1 MPSVSNAASDP
12 NTGDPTGDAVDAVGA
27 ASPSA
32 ADAADKAPKR
42 EHLRVRAWHVV
53 LLVAA
58 VITTLL
64 LARWQWIRFQSG
76 TGSLQNLGY
85 AMQWPFFGAFV
96 VFIYRAGM
104 RMENEKIDAENSGD
118 TMQALYEADKAAY
131 GDPGAMTE
139 IDEDFLP
146 SRPTMDIDEYNARF
160 APRRSGGGE
169 DTSAQ
174 GVPEHTADQKDR

>member
-1 MPSVSNAASDP
+1 MPSVSNAATDP
-12 NTGDPTGDAVDAVGA
+12 NHGDTASGA
-27 ASPSA
+27 DTAPE
-32 ADAADKAPKR
+32 APKR
-42 EHLRVRAWHVV
+42 ERLRVRAWHVL

-58 VITTLL
+58 VIISLL
-64 LARWQWIRFQSG
+64 LARWQWERFQSG

-85 AMQWPFFGAFV
+85 ALQWPFFGAFL

-118 TMQALYEADKAAY
+118 KMQALYEADKAAF
-131 GDPGAMTE
+131 GEPEVVTE

-160 APRRSGGGE
+160 APRRGAE
-169 DTSAQ
+169 ADTTDPDGS
-174 GVPEHTADQKDR
+174 ER

>member
-1 MPSVSNAASDP
+1 MRSVSNETSDP
-12 NTGDPTGDAVDAVGA
+12 GTGKE
-27 ASPSA
+27 S
-32 ADAADKAPKR
+32 PKR
-42 EHLRVRAWHVV
+42 EHVRVRAWHIV

-58 VITTLL
+58 VIVTLL
-64 LARWQWIRFQSG
+64 LARWQWQRFQSG

-104 RMENEKIDAENSGD
+104 RLENEKIDAENSGD
-118 TMQALYEADKAAY
+118 AMQALYEADKAAY

-146 SRPTMDIDEYNARF
+146 SRPTMHIDEYNAQF
-160 APRRSGGGE
+160 APRRVTGAE
-169 DTSAQ
+169 DEGVGDAQ
-174 GVPEHTADQKDR
+174 GAAWVADQTADKKDR

>member
-1 MPSVSNAASDP
+1 MSNAASDP
-12 NTGDPTGDAVDAVGA
+12 TTGDTPGDAAGANSTEAGAVNE
-27 ASPSA
+27 
-32 ADAADKAPKR
+32 APKR
-42 EHLRVRAWHVV
+42 EHIRVRAWHVV

-58 VITTLL
+58 VIATLL
-64 LARWQWIRFQSG
+64 LARWQWMRFQSG

-118 TMQALYEADKAAY
+118 TMQALYEADKAVY

-146 SRPTMDIDEYNARF
+146 SRPTMDIDEYNERF
-160 APRRSGGGE
+160 APRRFGAVE
-169 DTSAQ
+169 DTGTHGS
-174 GVPEHTADQKDR
+174 PERTAEQKDR

>member
-1 MPSVSNAASDP
+1 MPSVSNETADP
-12 NTGDPTGDAVDAVGA
+12 GNRQEP
-27 ASPSA
+27 
-32 ADAADKAPKR
+32 PKR
-42 EHLRVRAWHVV
+42 EHVRVRAWHVV

-58 VITTLL
+58 VIVTLL
-64 LARWQWIRFQSG
+64 LARWQWQRFQSG

-118 TMQALYEADKAAY
+118 TMQALYEADKAAF

-146 SRPTMDIDEYNARF
+146 NRPTMGIDEFNARF
-160 APRRSGGGE
+160 APRRTTGA
-169 DTSAQ
+169 DTESAETASAQ
-174 GVPEHTADQKDR
+174 ISKERDR

>member
-1 MPSVSNAASDP
+1 MPSVSNAAADP
-12 NTGDPTGDAVDAVGA
+12 GHGETVSGA
-27 ASPSA
+27 DTSHE
-32 ADAADKAPKR
+32 APKR
-42 EHLRVRAWHVV
+42 ERLRVRAWHVL

-58 VITTLL
+58 VIISLL
-64 LARWQWIRFQSG
+64 LARWQWQRFQSG

-85 AMQWPFFGAFV
+85 ALQWPFFGAFL

-118 TMQALYEADKAAY
+118 KMQALYEADKAAF
-131 GDPGAMTE
+131 GDPGAVTE

-160 APRRSGGGE
+160 APRRGAE
-169 DTSAQ
+169 ADTTDPDGS
-174 GVPEHTADQKDR
+174 ER

>member
-1 MPSVSNAASDP
+1 MLDRMRSVSNAAADP
-12 NTGDPTGDAVDAVGA
+12 DAGHE
-27 ASPSA
+27 P
-32 ADAADKAPKR
+32 PKR
-42 EHLRVRAWHVV
+42 EHVRVRAWHVV

-58 VITTLL
+58 VIVTLL
-64 LARWQWIRFQSG
+64 LARWQWMRFQSG

-146 SRPTMDIDEYNARF
+146 TRPTMNVEEYNARF
-160 APRRSGGGE
+160 TPRRAGSTQDSDVAAEQAPGR
-169 DTSAQ
+169 A
-174 GVPEHTADQKDR
+174 ANRKDR